1 MLAALLAALLG
12 GCAALGAPA
21 YEDVSHT
28 TMADADTTPATGA
41 PRLVE
46 SSGDPKMDVFLMLDQ
61 GYAVIGRSPFVGSVQ
76 EPTSVLDEARRAG
89 AGLVV
94 VGGRYRGDEA
104 ADTSYIRYDVA
115 RYDRW
120 ALYFAPLPRTGL
132 GVLLDRM
139 SERQRQAAHGAG
151 GLQVIAI
158 RKGSPAAR
166 NDIVIGDV
174 ILAIDGRPVRDLQS
188 YRAAIAAAR
197 GGNAALELLRDG
209 KRRSLTLNLSAW

>member
-1 MLAALLAALLG
+1 
-12 GCAALGAPA
+12 
-21 YEDVSHT
+21 
-28 TMADADTTPATGA
+28 
-41 PRLVE
+41 
-46 SSGDPKMDVFLMLDQ
+46 
-61 GYAVIGRSPFVGSVQ
+61 
-76 EPTSVLDEARRAG
+76 
-89 AGLVV
+89 